1 MKQFQKDRKRD
12 RFFYGFVIIG
22 SFFIFFSFF
31 GIFGIY
37 SSLML
42 VGIFFYI
49 IYLVNHLYEKYI
61 DRKLKLINIRQL
73 IRLYPGETG
82 QLEIHLRQ
90 DGWLPMFGAR
100 LMMTYD
106 QNIQMDQKPMYESMN
121 TSTVEKRL
129 NLFGRET
136 KKIYIPFTAAKR
148 GVARVRSLRIE
159 IPSLFGYG
167 KITLNLKELVKTE
180 ILMYPEVKEVHMNQ
194 RNKHQKMGEYQT
206 NFSIYEDPVTSYG
219 TRDYAP
225 EDPLNRIHW
234 KSTAKK
240 QVFQTKVVERVNQ
253 RSWLILLNVRS
264 EDSPTFTEQIEGL
277 ISSVAYLCRHA
288 TMKDIPYELLINVP
302 KRGNIP
308 IYHVPNGVGRDHYV
322 QSLEVLAR
330 VNTQGLTASFDS
342 CLAYGKSIAHF
353 HPYVFH
359 VGVYEQDHLSSYQ
372 EMEKTG
378 TSVFVMH
385 ERFQSVW
392 FEPVKSHQGVAK

>member
-1 MKQFQKDRKRD
+1 MKQFQKDRKSD

-159 IPSLFGYG
+159 IPSFRVRKNYAE
-167 KITLNLKELVKTE
+167 LKR
-180 ILMYPEVKEVHMNQ
+180 ISQN
-194 RNKHQKMGEYQT
+194 
-206 NFSIYEDPVTSYG
+206 
-219 TRDYAP
+219 RD
-225 EDPLNRIHW
+225 
-234 KSTAKK
+234 SC
-240 QVFQTKVVERVNQ
+240 VS
-253 RSWLILLNVRS
+253 RS
-264 EDSPTFTEQIEGL
+264 
-277 ISSVAYLCRHA
+277 
-288 TMKDIPYELLINVP
+288 
-302 KRGNIP
+302 KRGS
-308 IYHVPNGVGRDHYV
+308 YESTKQASKNG
-322 QSLEVLAR
+322 
-330 VNTQGLTASFDS
+330 
-342 CLAYGKSIAHF
+342 
-353 HPYVFH
+353 
-359 VGVYEQDHLSSYQ
+359 GVSNELFYL
-372 EMEKTG
+372 
-378 TSVFVMH
+378 
-385 ERFQSVW
+385 
-392 FEPVKSHQGVAK
+392 

>member
-1 MKQFQKDRKRD
+1 MKQFQKDRKSD

-159 IPSLFGYG
+159 ILSFRVRKNYAE
-167 KITLNLKELVKTE
+167 LKRISQNRDSCVSRSKRGSYESTKQAS
-180 ILMYPEVKEVHMNQ
+180 KN
-194 RNKHQKMGEYQT
+194 GEYQT

-359 VGVYEQDHLSSYQ
+359 VGVYEQGHLSSYQ

-392 FEPVKSHQGVAK
+392 LEPVKSHQGVAK